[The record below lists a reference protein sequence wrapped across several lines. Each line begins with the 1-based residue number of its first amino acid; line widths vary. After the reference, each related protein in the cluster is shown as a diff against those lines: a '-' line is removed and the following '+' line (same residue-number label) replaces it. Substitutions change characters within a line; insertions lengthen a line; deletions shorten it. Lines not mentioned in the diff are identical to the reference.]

1 MHLDIKKV
9 FREFLENNAKAGKFL
24 DCSEPR
30 YLAAGIGKLCKIV
43 HPTINWAPI
52 NYNGQDV
59 GIALAG
65 FKAIPKKP

>member
-1 MHLDIKKV
+1 
-9 FREFLENNAKAGKFL
+9 
-24 DCSEPR
+24 
-30 YLAAGIGKLCKIV
+30 LCKIV

-59 GIALAG
+59 EVALAG